1 MWWSEPGTITARGA
15 ARERGAALAR
25 RHAGPARGRWLPV
38 LLAVLLAGCG
48 FQLRDAGPLPP
59 AFDRTYI
66 DTRDRHSLFYQR
78 LTTTL
83 RARGV
88 QLTDSP
94 VGASAIIRV
103 RSDDTGRNTLSISA
117 RNVPRELDV
126 YYAVS
131 FSVEAGG
138 RPVIPLEQISV
149 SREFTWD
156 ETQVLGKQVEEEQ
169 LRMALANDLV
179 GLVMRRLG
187 AIEVEGVL

>member
-1 MWWSEPGTITARGA
+1 MSAAPAALTGARPRAPGAAVLRQRAGRLRGA
-15 ARERGAALAR
+15 AAGLPAL
-25 RHAGPARGRWLPV
+25 
-38 LLAVLLAGCG
+38 LLLLLTGCG
-48 FQLRDAGPLPP
+48 FTLRDAGPLPP
-59 AFDRTYI
+59 TFDRTWI
-66 DTRDRHSLFYQR
+66 ETPDRYSPFYQR

-94 VGASAIIRV
+94 ADASAIIRV
-103 RSDDTGRNTLSISA
+103 RSDDTGRTTLSISA

-138 RPVIPLEQISV
+138 RVVIPPEQISV

-169 LRMALANDLV
+169 LRTALANDLV

-187 AIEVEGVL
+187 AVEDGAAL